1 MNPVEL
7 VLWVAALPVVT
18 ATGYLVLLSLLSS
31 RRRAPKGAEPHLRFD
46 IVVPAHDEEQ
56 GIADTVSSL
65 RSLDYPLELYRVT
78 VVADN
83 CSDQTALRAREA
95 GATVIE
101 RQDASLRGKGYALAE
116 AFERS
121 LADGRSDAVVVVDAD
136 SVVSAN
142 LLRAFAARL
151 DAGASAV
158 QADYG
163 VANPGA
169 SWRTRLMA
177 IALSTVHTLRSL
189 GRQRLGLS
197 SGLHGNGMCFTT
209 DLLRAVP
216 YSSFSIVEDLEY
228 GIHLGELGHRVHFA
242 AEARV
247 SGEMPAGERGSRLQ
261 RQRWEE
267 GRRQMVRRHAWRLL
281 WSGIKRR
288 DRVTFDLAM
297 ELLVPP
303 LALIAA
309 LDVLGLAAAAAL
321 SWAMGYW
328 SSAVW
333 VWVGCT
339 LGLGV
344 YGLRGWQLS
353 RTGARGLTALA
364 AVPAYIFW
372 KLLLPLKRSA
382 AGRGEWVR
390 TPREGETR

>member
-1 MNPVEL
+1 MNPLDL
-7 VLWVAALPVVT
+7 VLWGAALPVAT

-31 RRRAPKGAEPHLRFD
+31 KPRAPEEREPHLRFD
-46 IVVPAHDEEQ
+46 VVVPAHDEEQ
-56 GIADTVSSL
+56 GIAHTVSSL
-65 RSLDYPLELYRVT
+65 LSLDYPRELYGVT

-121 LADGRSDAVVVVDAD
+121 LAEGRADAVVVVDAD

-142 LLRAFAARL
+142 LLGAFAARL

-163 VANPGA
+163 VSNPDA

-197 SGLHGNGMCFTT
+197 SGLHGNGMCFSAE
-209 DLLRAVP
+209 LLRAVP

-228 GIHLGELGHRVHFA
+228 GIRLGEAGHRVHFA
-242 AEARV
+242 AEAHV
-247 SGEMPAGERGSRLQ
+247 LGEMPAGERGSRLQ

-267 GRRQMVRRHAWRLL
+267 GRRQMVRRDGFRLL
-281 WSGIKRR
+281 WNGITRR

-309 LDVLGLAAAAAL
+309 LDVLGLTAAAVL
-321 SWAMGYW
+321 SWATGSV

-333 VWVGCT
+333 VWVGCV

-353 RTGARGLTALA
+353 ETGARGLSALA
-364 AVPAYIFW
+364 AVPAYIVW

-382 AGRGEWVR
+382 ARRGEWVR